1 MQFQQASF
9 PQSGMSALPLSQK
22 AGTYPVFHIFPPKI
36 MLAKHGKDLPPI
48 LIGYFL

>member
-1 MQFQQASF
+1 MQFQQVSF
-9 PQSGMSALPLSQK
+9 PQSGMSVLPLSQK
-22 AGTYPVFHIFPPKI
+22 AGTDPIFHIFPPKI